1 MTIVYERSFLKD
13 LKKISH
19 KATLS
24 RISTLITQLGK
35 ANSISE
41 MPNPKKLQGHHSAY
55 RIKIGSYRIGF
66 FMENEQIILS
76 RCIHRQS
83 IYKRFPRKD

>member
-1 MTIVYERSFLKD
+1 MIIVYERSFLKD

-19 KATLS
+19 KPTLN
-24 RISTLITQLGK
+24 RISTLILQLEET
-35 ANSISE
+35 NSISE
-41 MPNPKKLQGHHSAY
+41 MSNIKKLQGHHSAY

-66 FMENEQIILS
+66 FVENKQIILS

-83 IYKRFPRKD
+83 IYKKFPRKD